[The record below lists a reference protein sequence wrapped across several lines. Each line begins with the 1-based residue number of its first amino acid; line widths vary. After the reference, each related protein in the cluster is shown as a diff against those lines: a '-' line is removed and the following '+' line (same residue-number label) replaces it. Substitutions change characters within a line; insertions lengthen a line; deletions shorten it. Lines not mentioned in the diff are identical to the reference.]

1 MPLSLRVLTYVFE
14 SNTLLNAMKR
24 SVVATIRFSRN
35 EIRELEG
42 YIRRNAYFDSV
53 SSLGRVA
60 VMEFVRTKTSL
71 TLQPNLGRAGEQR
84 PWFLWDYDLSEAQV
98 RELLTHAPFAQRK
111 WLLGRMLER
120 LGPQELLGYISLD
133 AVRRALP
140 HLRLEAKI
148 KRHWEEA
155 IELWTTPAKRS

>member
-1 MPLSLRVLTYVFE
+1 MV
-14 SNTLLNAMKR
+14 MKR
-24 SVVATIRFSRN
+24 SVVITIRFTRK
-35 EIRELEG
+35 ELQTLES
-42 YIRRNAYFDSV
+42 YLRRNAVFDSL

-60 VMEFVRTKTSL
+60 MMEFIRARTGL
-71 TLQPNLGRAGEQR
+71 PLQPDLEQTHGKR

-120 LGPQELLGYISLD
+120 LGPKEIVRYVSLD
-133 AVRRALP
+133 ALRRALP
-140 HLRLEAKI
+140 LLRLDEKI

-155 IELWTTPAKRS
+155 IALWMHPTPTS